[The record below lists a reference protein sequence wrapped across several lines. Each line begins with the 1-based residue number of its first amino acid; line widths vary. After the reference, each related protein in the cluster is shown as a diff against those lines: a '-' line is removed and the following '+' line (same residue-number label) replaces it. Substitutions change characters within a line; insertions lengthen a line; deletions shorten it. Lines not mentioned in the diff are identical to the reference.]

1 MLLKKG
7 YLEVI
12 IKPTID
18 NGKIFVQG
26 HHSMRNEAFDIIKDS
41 VFCIFYYYRKHRRL
55 YVMQNS
61 TQENAFKLPEMSNT
75 GSLLYRLK
83 SRKLDH
89 MKNALHLLEKEHRL
103 FIYQGENKP
112 FFNALVNLI
121 YSNRNTTSNI
131 LMLYEI
137 YQKKERICLKK

>member
-1 MLLKKG
+1 MLLRKG
-7 YLEVI
+7 YLEMI
-12 IKPTID
+12 IKPVID

-26 HHSMRNEAFDIIKDS
+26 LLLQKNETFEVNKES
-41 VFCIFYYYRKHRRL
+41 LFCIFYYYKKHRRL
-55 YVMQNS
+55 YVMQNVK
-61 TQENAFKLPEMSNT
+61 QEKTFRLPEMSNAA
-75 GSLLYRLK
+75 SLLYRLK

-89 MKNALHLLEKEHRL
+89 LKNALFVLEKKHRL
-103 FIYQGENKP
+103 NIYQGENKP